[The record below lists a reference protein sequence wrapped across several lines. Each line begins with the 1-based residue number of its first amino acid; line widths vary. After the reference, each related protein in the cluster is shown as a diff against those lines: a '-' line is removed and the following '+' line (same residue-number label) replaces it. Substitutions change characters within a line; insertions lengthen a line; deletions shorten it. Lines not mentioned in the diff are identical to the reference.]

1 MPCPCRMLLN
11 RLFFFALCCLFAV
24 LLSPALLK
32 GQSAQQRQKDS
43 LRTLLQ
49 TQAQDTHRVKTL
61 LRLGNLEMKDSSLM
75 YYQMSLKLAETL
87 DFPSGIMN
95 AHTSI
100 GKAYYAQNQHSQALA
115 EHLQVLRMAE
125 RLGKKEQIA
134 VAHTNIG
141 NVYQRQLQ
149 YEQSIQNYHV
159 ALQLRNEL
167 RDSANAAGLMNN
179 IGNAFLDRKQFDSA
193 LLYFV
198 PAAQI
203 VRHLNNKRI
212 LSIVVNNIGMAWE
225 GKKNVANALEYYQ
238 QALAIQDEIGNTYGK
253 ANTLMNIGTAL
264 GKAKKYAQAEA
275 SLKAGI
281 SLADSIGAREWEEDG
296 YKSLWELYKAQGFIA
311 KALTA
316 HERYSA
322 LKDSIFTA
330 EQTESINEM
339 QARYESEKKAQQIKL
354 LEQGRLL
361 QEREISEQTFQR
373 NSLIVGMILVLALL
387 GFAVNR
393 YSIKRRSEQRLRE
406 QQRILED
413 QAIEI
418 HEANIELHQQNE
430 QLFAL
435 NMEKNEFMGIA
446 AHDLKNPLA
455 SIILS
460 VEKMQRY
467 SSRMT
472 EEQIVQSQNAIIQTT
487 QRMGNIITN
496 LLDMNQLESGGLQ
509 LTMVSFDISPVV
521 EAVVDQYR
529 APAEAKHITLHF
541 SQEAPE
547 NIVSA
552 DEHALMQVL
561 DNLVSNAVKYSPHG
575 KQAFVRILRNGDA
588 VRIEIQD
595 EGEGISEEDM
605 TKLFGKFARLS
616 ARPTGGEHSTGLGLS
631 IVKRMV
637 EAMNGKVWCESE
649 LGKGSTFIVE
659 LTNTS
664 HQVS

>member
-1 MPCPCRMLLN
+1 MLLN
-11 RLFFFALCCLFAV
+11 RLFFFALYCVFSV
-24 LLSPALLK
+24 LLFPTLLK
-32 GQSAQQRQKDS
+32 AQNAQQHQKDS
-43 LRTLLQ
+43 LRALLQ

-61 LRLGNLEMKDSSLM
+61 LRVGDLEEMKDSSRL

-87 DFPSGIMN
+87 NFPSGIMN

-100 GKAYYAQNQHSQALA
+100 GKVYYGQNQHSQALA
-115 EHLQVLRMAE
+115 EHLEVLRMAE

-134 VAHTNIG
+134 VAQTNIG
-141 NVYQRQLQ
+141 NVYQRQQQ
-149 YEQSIQNYHV
+149 YEQSIQNYLI
-159 ALQLRNEL
+159 ALQLRNEF
-167 RDSANAAGLMNN
+167 RDSASAAGLMNN
-179 IGNAFLDRKQFDSA
+179 IGNAFLERKQFDSA
-193 LLYFV
+193 LLYLV
-198 PAAQI
+198 PAARISQN
-203 VRHLNNKRI
+203 LNKKKVFG
-212 LSIVVNNIGMAWE
+212 IVVNNIGMAWE
-225 GKKNVANALEYYQ
+225 GKNNVSNALEYYR
-238 QALAIQDEIGNTYGK
+238 QALAIQNEIGNTYGK

-264 GKAKKYAQAEA
+264 CKAKQYARAEV

-281 SLADSIGAREWEEDG
+281 ALADSIGAREWEVDG
-296 YKSLWELYKAQGFIA
+296 YQSLWELYKAQGFIA
-311 KALTA
+311 KALAA

-322 LKDSIFTA
+322 LKESIFTA

-354 LEQGRLL
+354 LEQERLL

-387 GFAVNR
+387 GFALNR
-393 YSIKRRSEQRLRE
+393 YSIKRRSEQRLQE

-418 HEANIELHQQNE
+418 QHANIELYQQNE
-430 QLFAL
+430 QLIAL

-467 SSRMT
+467 GSRMT
-472 EEQIVQSQNAIIQTT
+472 KEQIVQSQNAIIQTT
-487 QRMGNIITN
+487 QRMGSIITN
-496 LLDMNQLESGGLQ
+496 LLEMNQLESGGLQ
-509 LTMVSFDISPVV
+509 LTTVSFDVSLGVESVV
-521 EAVVDQYR
+521 EQYR
-529 APAEAKHITLHF
+529 PPAEAKHIALHF
-541 SQEAPE
+541 SNNADES
-547 NIVSA
+547 IVSA
-552 DEHALMQVL
+552 DKQAFIQVL

-659 LTNTS
+659 LPAS
-664 HQVS
+664 S